1 MYYMGLV
8 WLVNEGQVELLFLL
22 FLQPCVCVCGN
33 CKIDDYDE
41 KENVQ
46 KLLLRTA
53 QASPCHEV
61 NVRNIFFSR
70 AKV

>member
-1 MYYMGLV
+1 MGLV

-41 KENVQ
+41 EENVQ
-46 KLLLRTA
+46 KLLLRS
-53 QASPCHEV
+53 QPFVKV